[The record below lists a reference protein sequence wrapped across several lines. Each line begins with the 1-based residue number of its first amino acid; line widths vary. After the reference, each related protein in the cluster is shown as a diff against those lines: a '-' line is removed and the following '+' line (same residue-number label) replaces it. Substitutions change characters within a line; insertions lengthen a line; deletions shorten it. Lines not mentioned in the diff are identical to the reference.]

1 VIVQSRRLGRLSSQ
15 IQEEVSEII
24 ARKIKDPRLGFV
36 TVTGTKVSPDLSYA
50 SVYVSVL
57 GTAADIE
64 RNLACLDSA
73 KSYIRL
79 ELGRRLSVRHVPE
92 LRFHH
97 DDSNLKGARI
107 DSILKDLKEA
117 KNDGSP
123 EGLD

>member
-1 VIVQSRRLGRLSSQ
+1 VQSRRLGRLSSQ

>member
-1 VIVQSRRLGRLSSQ
+1 MQSRRLGRLSSQ

-57 GTAADIE
+57 GSAADIE

-73 KSYIRL
+73 KSYIRS

-97 DDSNLKGARI
+97 DDSSLKGARI